1 MGIIMKPFSRLL
13 FLFSIV
19 FAAAFSACS
28 DSKSD
33 SGQDIKQLRKVA
45 EQGDADAQYDLG
57 LCYYSGDGVEQDKS
71 EAVKWSR
78 KAAEQG
84 HQGLRSPLESRR
96 GSLGAP

>member
-1 MGIIMKPFSRLL
+1 MDAVMKHFIRVL

-33 SGQDIKQLRKVA
+33 PGQDINRIRKAA

-57 LCYYSGDGVEQDKS
+57 LCYYGGDGVE
-71 EAVKWSR
+71 
-78 KAAEQG
+78 
-84 HQGLRSPLESRR
+84 
-96 GSLGAP
+96 